1 MQIVENKEDFIN
13 HNTEIFT
20 GIGEF
25 PEKISIKLKENAV
38 PKACPPRRMPCK
50 VINSLKQV

>member
-1 MQIVENKEDFIN
+1 MQTVENKEDFIN